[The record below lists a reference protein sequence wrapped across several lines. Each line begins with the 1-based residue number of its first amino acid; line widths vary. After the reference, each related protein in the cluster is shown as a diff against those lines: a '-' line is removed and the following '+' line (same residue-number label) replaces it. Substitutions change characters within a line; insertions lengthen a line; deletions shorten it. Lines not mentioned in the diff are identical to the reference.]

1 MTTKLRIFEATDM
14 NCVINT
20 YCNCV
25 QAGFNVML
33 IVKSSYSIFQILPN
47 E

>member
-1 MTTKLRIFEATDM
+1 MTTKLRIFEATD
-14 NCVINT
+14 INT
-20 YCNCV
+20 YCNGV

-33 IVKSSYSIFQILPN
+33 IVKSSHSICWILPK

>member
-1 MTTKLRIFEATDM
+1 MTIMLRIFEATDM

-20 YCNCV
+20 YWNGV

-33 IVKSSYSIFQILPN
+33 IVKSSHRIC
-47 E
+47 